1 MKKII
6 LLMLI
11 VFCVSSCQ
19 ENVSV
24 DEGNVY
30 VVENVSVSPT
40 TITFKFK
47 GVEKT
52 QTFSLVSCQDERGK
66 FPSYKKGEIVKVEN
80 NRISH
85 LTETPNFYIVVFFL
99 IGFIIGRTLG
109 GSSGV

>member
-11 VFCVSSCQ
+11 VLCVSSCQ

-52 QTFSLVSCQDERGK
+52 QTFSLVSCQDERGE
-66 FPSYKKGEIVKVEN
+66 FPSYEKGEIVKVEN
-80 NRISH
+80 NQVSH

-109 GSSGV
+109 GASGV

>member
-11 VFCVSSCQ
+11 VLCVSSCQ
-19 ENVSV
+19 KNVSV
-24 DEGNVY
+24 EEGNVY

-66 FPSYKKGEIVKVEN
+66 FPSYKKGEIVN
-80 NRISH
+80 DG
-85 LTETPNFYIVVFFL
+85 PFL
-99 IGFIIGRTLG
+99 
-109 GSSGV
+109 